1 MGGGPQ
7 TLDKKARRMYQ
18 TPMSRTIPPRA
29 ARLRTLI
36 FSAGILVFLLA
47 PQAGLAEQKIGF
59 VNPQRV
65 VNETRLGQTAKADL
79 ARYVAEKDRLA
90 KESAAQV
97 AALRKEA
104 EAPGLSA
111 QDRGRRE
118 DLLRRKAAQHEQ
130 LLAENA
136 RDIKAEETR
145 LLQYVMRRAE
155 AVLEDLGKKGG
166 YAIIFTDP
174 AAVGYVDKASVDLT
188 ERVAH
193 ELDGRSK

>member
-1 MGGGPQ
+1 
-7 TLDKKARRMYQ
+7 MYQ
-18 TPMSRTIPPRA
+18 IPMSRSIP
-29 ARLRTLI
+29 LCHTLL
-36 FSAGILVFLLA
+36 FAVILVFLLA
-47 PQAGLAEQKIGF
+47 PQPAWAEQKIGF

-97 AALRKEA
+97 ATLRKEA

-111 QDRGRRE
+111 QDRGKRE

-136 RDIKAEETR
+136 RDVKAEEGR

-155 AVLEDLGKKGG
+155 AVLEELGRKGG

-188 ERVAH
+188 ERVAR
-193 ELDGRSK
+193 ELDGRGK

>member
-1 MGGGPQ
+1 
-7 TLDKKARRMYQ
+7 MYQ
-18 TPMSRTIPPRA
+18 TPMSRSILLRPPF
-29 ARLRTLI
+29 
-36 FSAGILVFLLA
+36 FSAVILMLLLA
-47 PQAGLAEQKIGF
+47 PWPARAEQKIGF

-65 VNETRLGQTAKADL
+65 VNETRLGKTAKADL
-79 ARYVAEKDRLA
+79 ARYVADKDRTA
-90 KESAAQV
+90 KASAAQV
-97 AALRKEA
+97 ETLRKEA

-111 QDRGRRE
+111 PDRARRE
-118 DLLRRKAAQHEQ
+118 ELLRRKAAQHEQ
-130 LLAENA
+130 LLSENA

-193 ELDGRSK
+193 ELDGRGK

>member
-1 MGGGPQ
+1 
-7 TLDKKARRMYQ
+7 MYQ
-18 TPMSRTIPPRA
+18 TPMNRINPLCAPFFLA
-29 ARLRTLI
+29 VMLA
-36 FSAGILVFLLA
+36 FLLA
-47 PQAGLAEQKIGF
+47 PLSARAEQKVGF

-65 VNETRLGQTAKADL
+65 VNETRLGQTAKVDL

-90 KESAAQV
+90 RDSAAQLV
-97 AALRKEA
+97 HLRKEA
-104 EAPGLSA
+104 EAPGLAA
-111 QDRGRRE
+111 QDRGKRE

-130 LLAENA
+130 LLSENA
-136 RDIKAEETR
+136 RDIKAEEAR

-188 ERVAH
+188 ERVAR
-193 ELDGRSK
+193 ELDGRTK

>member
-1 MGGGPQ
+1 
-7 TLDKKARRMYQ
+7 MYQ
-18 TPMSRTIPPRA
+18 TPMSRSTPLCIQFFLA
-29 ARLRTLI
+29 VMLA
-36 FSAGILVFLLA
+36 FLLA
-47 PQAGLAEQKIGF
+47 PLAARAEQKIGF

-90 KESAAQV
+90 KDSAAQV
-97 AALRKEA
+97 AALRREA
-104 EAPGLSA
+104 EASGLTA
-111 QDRGRRE
+111 QDRSRRE

-136 RDIKAEETR
+136 RDIKAEETK
-145 LLQYVMRRAE
+145 LLQYVLRRAE
-155 AVLEDLGKKGG
+155 AVLEELGRKGG

-188 ERVAH
+188 ERVAR

>member
-1 MGGGPQ
+1 M
-7 TLDKKARRMYQ
+7 
-18 TPMSRTIPPRA
+18 
-29 ARLRTLI
+29 
-36 FSAGILVFLLA
+36 LVFLLVPLA
-47 PQAGLAEQKIGF
+47 ALAEQKIGF

-65 VNETRLGQTAKADL
+65 VNETRLGQSAKADL

-97 AALRKEA
+97 ATLRKEA
-104 EAPGLSA
+104 EAHGLTA
-111 QDRGRRE
+111 QDRAKRE

-130 LLAENA
+130 LLSENA
-136 RDIKAEETR
+136 RDIKTEEAR
-145 LLQYVMRRAE
+145 LLQYVMRKAE

-174 AAVGYVDKASVDLT
+174 AAVGYVDRASVDLT
-188 ERVAH
+188 DRVAR

>member
-1 MGGGPQ
+1 
-7 TLDKKARRMYQ
+7 MYHSA
-18 TPMSRTIPPRA
+18 MSCSNPLRTHVLVAVTVVLALVLAPRA
-29 ARLRTLI
+29 A
-36 FSAGILVFLLA
+36 
-47 PQAGLAEQKIGF
+47 QAQQKIGF
-59 VNPQRV
+59 VNPQRM

-97 AALRKEA
+97 ATLRKEA
-104 EAPGLSA
+104 AAPGLSA
-111 QDRGRRE
+111 QDRARRE
-118 DLLRRKAAQHEQ
+118 DLLQRKSAQHEQ

-136 RDIKAEETR
+136 RDVKAEETR

-155 AVLEDLGKKGG
+155 SVLEELGKKGG

-188 ERVAH
+188 DRVAR